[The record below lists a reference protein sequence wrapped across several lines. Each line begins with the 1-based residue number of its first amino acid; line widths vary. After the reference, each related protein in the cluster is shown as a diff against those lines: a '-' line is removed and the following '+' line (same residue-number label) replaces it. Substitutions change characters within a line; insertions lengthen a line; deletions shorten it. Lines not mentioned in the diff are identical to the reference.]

1 MTLTHSCNTAW
12 AQASP
17 AENNTVGPDGL
28 TDFGVSVVQEMNRLG
43 MMVDISHV
51 SSQTMMDA
59 ITASSAPVIASHSS
73 ARAVNDHDR
82 NVPDQVL
89 RMIRDTRGVVMV
101 NFYSCYLIADC
112 EDRPATVEDVV
123 AHVRKPRE
131 SFTFNSFLSYFRST
145 TSGPWLGSTVWALVG
160 TTTGS
165 VPSRWAWRMS
175 PAIPGCLLLSLE
187 TRSLISFHLIHNL
200 HFLKTTFVPQTFDWS
215 DQDLRKLAGEN
226 ILRVFRE
233 VEKRRSSN

>member
-1 MTLTHSCNTAW
+1 MFPKRVINISVVPGARYMTLTHSCNTPW

-17 AENNTVGPDGL
+17 AENNTVGPNGL
-28 TDFGVSVVQEMNRLG
+28 TKFGVSVVQEMNRLG

-59 ITASSAPVIASHSS
+59 ITASSAPVMASHSG

-89 RMIRDTRGVVMV
+89 RRIRDTRGVVMV

-123 AHVRKPRE
+123 AHVRKPRAQ
-131 SFTFNSFLSYFRST
+131 SGFTFPLLFQINHIRSVAGVDSVGIGGDYNGVKSFPLGLEDV
-145 TSGPWLGSTVWALVG
+145 SGYPRVFAALIRDKV
-160 TTTGS
+160 TH
-165 VPSRWAWRMS
+165 
-175 PAIPGCLLLSLE
+175 
-187 TRSLISFHLIHNL
+187 LISTHLNSSQLISTHFNLSHLIICI
-200 HFLKTTFVPQTFDWS
+200 F
-215 DQDLRKLAGEN
+215 
-226 ILRVFRE
+226 
-233 VEKRRSSN
+233 

>member
-1 MTLTHSCNTAW
+1 MTLTHSCNTPW

-17 AENNTVGPDGL
+17 AENNTVGPEGL

-82 NVPDQVL
+82 NVPDEVL
-89 RMIRDTRGVVMV
+89 RRIRETRGVVMV

-112 EDRPATVEDVV
+112 ETRPATVEDVV
-123 AHVRKPRE
+123 AHINHIRSVAGVDSVGIGGDYNGVKSFPVGLEDVSGYPRVFAALIRDKVRDNCSLLR
-131 SFTFNSFLSYFRST
+131 SFLS
-145 TSGPWLGSTVWALVG
+145 
-160 TTTGS
+160 
-165 VPSRWAWRMS
+165 
-175 PAIPGCLLLSLE
+175 
-187 TRSLISFHLIHNL
+187 
-200 HFLKTTFVPQTFDWS
+200 
-215 DQDLRKLAGEN
+215 
-226 ILRVFRE
+226 
-233 VEKRRSSN
+233 